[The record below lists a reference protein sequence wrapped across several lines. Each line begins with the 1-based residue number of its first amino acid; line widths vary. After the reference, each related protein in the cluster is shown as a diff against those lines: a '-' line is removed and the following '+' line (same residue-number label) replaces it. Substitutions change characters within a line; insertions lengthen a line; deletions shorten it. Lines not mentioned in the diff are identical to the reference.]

1 MPRELKGLLVDPV
14 EGARPGLLRIEDGR
28 IAAVEPVADDDSG
41 LTAAPLS
48 RLRPAAALRD
58 DPLVFPGFIDL
69 QIYDYARCVEHGVTG
84 YLATVGTSARGV
96 VERFLDELPTE
107 AACLGAHVE
116 GPYLNPEA
124 AGAQAAEHIRPVD
137 PEELDGW
144 LQTGTVRLITLAPEV
159 EGGLEA
165 IERITAAGAV
175 ASIGHTATNYYTTR
189 AAVERGATFA
199 THIWNAMSGFRARS
213 PGAIGTLLA
222 DERVTLGLIGDGRH
236 LHPVTEELTFRAAGP
251 RAPGAD
257 ERHGSAAPGAA
268 GRQAPRRRPLRRGSR
283 GEDGSALRPSR
294 RGGDGLPHARPRARA
309 RGPRAARAPAS
320 APTSPCSTRISRRAR
335 RSWRAR
341 APGLPR
347 GRLGLELASGCFFQ
361 PRDDLRGEGRR
372 VLDVDAASRTDHE
385 DLLL

>member
-1 MPRELKGLLVDPV
+1 MPRELRGLLVDPV

-28 IAAVEPVADDDSG
+28 IASVEPVTDDDRG

-58 DPLVFPGFIDL
+58 AVIFPGFIDL

-96 VERFLDELPTE
+96 VERFLDELPRE
-107 AACLGAHVE
+107 PACLGAHVE

-159 EGGLEA
+159 EGGFEA
-165 IERITAAGAV
+165 IEQITAAGAV

-251 RAPGAD
+251 ARLALTSDMVPPPQ
-257 ERHGSAAPGAA
+257 EQP
-268 GRQAPRRRPLRRGSR
+268 
-283 GEDGSALRPSR
+283 DGKL
-294 RGGDGLPHARPRARA
+294 RGGDRCGAALVARMAARFGLPAAAEMACLTPARVL
-309 RGPRAARAPAS
+309 
-320 APTSPCSTRISRRAR
+320 
-335 RSWRAR
+335 
-341 APGLPR
+341 GLEDR
-347 GRLGLELASGCFFQ
+347 GRLAPGFRADLA
-361 PRDDLRGEGRR
+361 
-372 VLDVDAASRTDHE
+372 VLDPDFTPRETIVAGETAWAG
-385 DLLL
+385 